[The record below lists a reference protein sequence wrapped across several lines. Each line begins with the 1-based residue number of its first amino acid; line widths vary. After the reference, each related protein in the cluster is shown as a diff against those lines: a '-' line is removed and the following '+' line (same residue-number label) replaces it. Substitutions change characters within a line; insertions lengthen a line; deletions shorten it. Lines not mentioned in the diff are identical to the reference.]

1 MTIGNTAVTR
11 AATPH
16 AKAENSGQNQRK
28 QGPVGLK

>member
-16 AKAENSGQNQRK
+16 AKAENSGRKQGK